1 MAGTPWRLP
10 WETGAPTT
18 GGSAHGRPEP
28 GVGGQT
34 GVGESGV
41 SRRLVPARGPRSAYL
56 IPNSLYLQLIHP
68 NIAAPPHPHTYTLVT
83 TNYKEDIC

>member
-41 SRRLVPARGPRSAYL
+41 SRRLVPARGPRS
-56 IPNSLYLQLIHP
+56 PGV
-68 NIAAPPHPHTYTLVT
+68 AAVPVDGVAVRVGAGGVLAVR
-83 TNYKEDIC
+83 EGRRRQRQQQ